1 MEKEELMKL
10 KIFVV
15 LIITCVFFLNGCGPS
30 FSIVK
35 KVPRTQENLQ
45 AYRECQR
52 TVIVARI
59 GDKLENDRLL
69 NNCLKTLDTTVERVE
84 GYPST
89 PPGCEKLVELRE
101 YLNSETIYYYLCK

>member
-1 MEKEELMKL
+1 MKF
-10 KIFVV
+10 KIFVM
-15 LIITCVFFLNGCGPS
+15 LIITSVFFFSGCGPS
-30 FSIVK
+30 YSIVK

-52 TVIVARI
+52 TVIVARG
-59 GDKLENDRLL
+59 GDTLEYNRLF